1 MYRNL
6 LMRLF
11 RYPPIGKFFL
21 NLMKKNILKPF
32 QIPPKTK
39 IENQE
44 KLLQKK
50 FRRLEDTIIGKKL
63 GVKPGIQ
70 LQKLPLTKYDY
81 YEKFFSNPAKNA
93 LMYPLEE
100 YEKVRTSGTSG
111 REKWFIIPR
120 SYINKTIIQT
130 AIPVF
135 MLSTYNDEKLLIEY
149 GDTIYVNSAPK
160 PFLGGSMVA
169 VASGKKE
176 KPPLFNVVPNFN
188 IPFEDKVQYFVN
200 NTNSIDIA
208 ATQASILVSQIM
220 PSLKHP
226 ANLKGLFCIDTAIA
240 EVYFNEIT
248 EAMGTT
254 PKTAYGSTETLF
266 CSLPSMQY
274 PLGFFLD
281 WRRGIF
287 EFIPIEQ
294 EAPYD
299 EMLALNEVRV
309 GQVYRI
315 IFTSLETELTR
326 YDTECSFEC
335 IAKEDNILG
344 IESPIFKFHSRLEKT
359 ISLHNFTR
367 ISEDELITVLQ
378 KSGIQYVEFMTRTN
392 LMKGLE
398 YLTIYLETTNRID
411 MNSVLASVHKGLCQ
425 IDNDYK
431 ELSQFYK
438 YIPIRISLLP
448 RGVFGKYLGRKMAT
462 MSKAARIGAS
472 DEEFDKLTRIA
483 KSVDPSWQS
492 K

>member
-1 MYRNL
+1 MNGNL
-6 LMRLF
+6 LMRLI
-11 RYPPIGKFFL
+11 RYPPIGKFVL
-21 NLMKKNILKPF
+21 KLMKKNVLKPF
-32 QIPPKTK
+32 QISPKAT
-39 IENQE
+39 IEKQE
-44 KLLQKK
+44 KLLKKK
-50 FRRLEDTIIGKKL
+50 FRRLEDATVGKKI
-63 GVKPGIQ
+63 GVKSGIQ
-70 LQKLPLTKYDY
+70 LQKLPLTKYDF
-81 YEKFFSNPAKNA
+81 YEQFFSNPAQNT

-100 YEKVRTSGTSG
+100 YEKVLTSGTSG
-111 REKWFIIPR
+111 REKWFMIPKN
-120 SYINKTIIQT
+120 YINKTIIQT

-135 MLSTYNDEKLLIEY
+135 MLSTYSGERFLMEY
-149 GDTIYVNSAPK
+149 GDTIYINSAPK
-160 PFLGGSMVA
+160 PFLGGSMVS

-176 KPPLFNVVPNFN
+176 RPPLFNVVPNFN
-188 IPFEDKVQYFVN
+188 ISFEDKVQYFVN
-200 NTNSIDIA
+200 NSNSIDIA

-240 EVYFNEIT
+240 EAYFNEIT

-266 CSLPSMQY
+266 CSLPSLQY

-287 EFIPIEQ
+287 EFIPIER
-294 EAPYD
+294 EAPCD
-299 EMLALNEVRV
+299 EILTLSEVRV

-326 YDTECSFEC
+326 YDTACSFEC
-335 IAKEDNILG
+335 IANGDNILG

-367 ISEDELITVLQ
+367 ISEDELITVL
-378 KSGIQYVEFMTRTN
+378 KKIGIQYVEFMTRTN
-392 LMKGLE
+392 LIKGLE
-398 YLTIYLETTNRID
+398 YLTIYLETTTGTD
-411 MNSVLASVHKGLCQ
+411 MNTVLASVHRSLCQ

-438 YIPIRISLLP
+438 YIPIRINLLP
-448 RGVFGKYLGRKMAT
+448 GGVFGKYLGGKMAT
-462 MSKAARIGAS
+462 MSKVARIGVT
-472 DEEFDKLTRIA
+472 DEEFNKLTQIA